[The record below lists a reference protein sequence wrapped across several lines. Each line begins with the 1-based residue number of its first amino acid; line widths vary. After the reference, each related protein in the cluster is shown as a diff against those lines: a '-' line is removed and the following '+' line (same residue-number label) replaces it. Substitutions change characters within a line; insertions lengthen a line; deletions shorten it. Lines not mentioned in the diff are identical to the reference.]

1 MHKAN
6 MHALMDG
13 EAGFCSA
20 DIMLV
25 SAVDLD
31 LQLYYITSI
40 TSATQFHLSKYIGI
54 YLDEKCYQPAI
65 KCDDNFHLIWVVFEI
80 LT

>member
-1 MHKAN
+1 

-20 DIMLV
+20 DIILV

-31 LQLYYITSI
+31 LQLYYILMCSI
-40 TSATQFHLSKYIGI
+40 SIQVTL
-54 YLDEKCYQPAI
+54 
-65 KCDDNFHLIWVVFEI
+65 
-80 LT
+80 

>member
-13 EAGFCSA
+13 EAGFCLA
-20 DIMLV
+20 DIILV

-31 LQLYYITSI
+31 LVILH
-40 TSATQFHLSKYIGI
+40 F
-54 YLDEKCYQPAI
+54 KC
-65 KCDDNFHLIWVVFEI
+65 NSV
-80 LT
+80 

>member
-20 DIMLV
+20 DIILV

-31 LQLYYITSI
+31 LELYYIL
-40 TSATQFHLSKYIGI
+40 SATQFHLSKYISI

-65 KCDDNFHLIWVVFEI
+65 KCDDNLHLIWVGFEI